1 MKKIFTIFLIVL
13 FTFTLLAGCNNKSK
27 NSNPINTSPVG
38 FTVSIT
44 SKPTGASVFVNDEY
58 EGITPREV
66 SLKKGIY
73 RFIVIKDNYISQR
86 KDVEITE
93 NTSLNFELKKPKIK
107 GTLNSISFEE
117 LKGGITFNEL
127 FISHRGNEIVCISL
141 VTGKELWRKNFDSAT
156 NFMLVN
162 DTLYLENQKR
172 AEATETSPRK
182 VIEEIFA
189 VNPYNGEII
198 MKENIEIIP
207 DEKNTII
214 QFDGVNEGIA
224 FFKEFVLMFGGIPNK
239 IYLKAY
245 FLKSHKLLYD
255 KKFNSYPVNTP
266 IFGDHLYL
274 FGSSDNHLMIY
285 KVNKFTGDVISQ
297 MNFTEIPCCMLN
309 IIPEKLNVSGEKI
322 VLKAS
327 NPEALT
333 YVIDLEKQKILFKS
347 KGNFNVQNE
356 QYLITFDEYDSEN
369 IVSIEVID
377 LLSMVRRSLIAYD
390 LTKENKEIYPLLVTF
405 PVYDSQNRRIFT
417 FINDKMFCFNE
428 KGKEMPIPEI
438 FKNSYRY
445 LLSLSP
451 TDRPY
456 IYIDPHSSVTIL
468 RRDEGQQRVFVFD
481 SKTFEPIFVT
491 SSAGLIIENSLLLFN
506 VVVKG
511 DPSQN
516 LLDKGVLTIIDL
528 EEFIGK

>member
-1 MKKIFTIFLIVL
+1 M
-13 FTFTLLAGCNNKSK
+13 LLAGCNTRSEYA
-27 NSNPINTSPVG
+27 NPINISPVG

-44 SKPTGASVFVNDEY
+44 SKPTGASVFVNNEY
-58 EGITPREV
+58 KGITPREV
-66 SLKKGIY
+66 SLKKGTY
-73 RFIVIKDNYISQR
+73 RFIVIKDDYISQR
-86 KDVEITE
+86 EDVEIVE
-93 NTSLNFELKKPKIK
+93 NTNLNFELKKPKIK

-117 LKGGITFNEL
+117 LKGGIVFDEL
-127 FISHRGNEIVCISL
+127 FIFHQENEIVCISL
-141 VTGKELWRKNFDSAT
+141 VTGKELWRENFDSAT
-156 NFMLVN
+156 NFTLVN

-172 AEATETSPRK
+172 EEATETSPRK

-198 MKENIEIIP
+198 AKENIEIIP

-224 FFKEFVLMFGGIPNK
+224 FFKEFVLMYGGIPNQ

-245 FLKSHKLLYD
+245 FLKDHKLLYD
-255 KKFNSYPVNTP
+255 KKFKSYPVNTP

-274 FGSSDNHLMIY
+274 FGSLDKHLIIY
-285 KVNKFTGDVISQ
+285 KVNKFTGEVISQ
-297 MNFTEIPCCMLN
+297 MNFVEIPCCMLN
-309 IIPEKLNVSGEKI
+309 IIPEELKIPGEKI
-322 VLKAS
+322 VVYAA
-327 NPEALT
+327 NPRAFT

-347 KGNFNVQNE
+347 KGDFNVQDE

-377 LLSMVRRSLIAYD
+377 LLSMVRRSLIIYD
-390 LTKENKEIYPLLVTF
+390 LTKENKEMYPFVTF

-417 FINDKMFCFNE
+417 FINNKMFCFNE
-428 KGKEMPIPEI
+428 KGKELPIPEI
-438 FKNSYRY
+438 FKSSYRY

-451 TDRPY
+451 ADRPY

-468 RRDEGQQRVFVFD
+468 RRGEDQERVSVSN
-481 SKTFEPIFVT
+481 SKTFEPIFAT
-491 SSAGLIIENSLLLFN
+491 SSAGLIVGNSLLLFN
-506 VVVKG
+506 VTIKG

-516 LLDKGVLTIIDL
+516 LPDKGVLTIIDL
-528 EEFIGK
+528 EEFLGK